1 MCVCVHAPIAALSL
15 GIFCRCVCL
24 SLQED
29 MLQTR
34 RDEFEDSVE
43 ELTSWDGFV
52 KALDNKKMVRTP
64 W

>member
-1 MCVCVHAPIAALSL
+1 
-15 GIFCRCVCL
+15 
-24 SLQED
+24 

-34 RDEFEDSVE
+34 RDEFEDSIE
-43 ELTSWDGFV
+43 ELSSWDGFV